1 MSGPYDSFVRDALPP
16 ASLQPDF
23 LFDLPQHAYPE
34 QLNAAAE
41 LVDRAVAEGDGERI
55 AIRNALGVTSYAEL
69 ADRSGRIA
77 RLLSE
82 REGLVPGNRVLL
94 FGANGAMLFAAWL
107 GILKTSGVAVT
118 LMPLLRAG
126 EIATILAKAEVD
138 HAIVDAR
145 FRGEVEVAARESGRD
160 DPAIIAFTSG
170 TTGAPKGCIQFYRN
184 ILIPA
189 DGYARQPLGLTRDD
203 VVASSA
209 PIAFTF
215 GLGAQLI
222 FPLRARATA
231 LTLETGSP
239 GPSRGDRVRP
249 GDRPVHRA
257 DRLQGNAGNARTG
270 AAGLALPVRIGG
282 RAPSRRDVAT
292 VARCDWPGARRRHR
306 RDRDDARFHL
316 RHRRRHTPRRDRADS
331 RGLSPSSPRCA
342 AAPSPY
348 DSHSVRT
355 AWPSR

>member
-1 MSGPYDSFVRDALPP
+1 MSGPYDSFVRDALSP

-41 LVDRAVAEGDGERI
+41 LVDRAVAEDDGERI

-107 GILKTSGVAVT
+107 GILKTGGVAVT

-145 FRGEVEVAARESGRD
+145 FRGEVEVAARESGR
-160 DPAIIAFTSG
+160 
-170 TTGAPKGCIQFYRN
+170 
-184 ILIPA
+184 
-189 DGYARQPLGLTRDD
+189 
-203 VVASSA
+203 
-209 PIAFTF
+209 
-215 GLGAQLI
+215 
-222 FPLRARATA
+222 PLRI
-231 LTLETGSP
+231 LTFD
-239 GPSRGDRVRP
+239 GDRGG
-249 GDRPVHRA
+249 GDIER
-257 DRLQGNAGNARTG
+257 
-270 AAGLALPVRIGG
+270 
-282 RAPSRRDVAT
+282 
-292 VARCDWPGARRRHR
+292 
-306 RDRDDARFHL
+306 
-316 RHRRRHTPRRDRADS
+316 
-331 RGLSPSSPRCA
+331 
-342 AAPSPY
+342 
-348 DSHSVRT
+348 
-355 AWPSR
+355 